1 MSFEIR
7 VVKATPPTGED
18 DYRKVAMI
26 FLKNL
31 GYMRENDDEKSV
43 AYRLFES
50 FLLHP
55 DKQWTVEELVSS
67 LGATKA
73 AIYRHLNKLKSMD
86 ILEEGK
92 EGEGINVKK
101 TYRLRYG
108 SISKAWN
115 FVEAHVKVAME
126 GYAETARHLQNLVE
140 RRYKK

>member
-1 MSFEIR
+1 MEFEIR

-18 DYRKVAMI
+18 DYKRVALL
-26 FLKNL
+26 FLKNI
-31 GYMRENDDEKSV
+31 GYMRENDDEESV

-55 DKQWTVEELVSS
+55 DKYWTVEELVVS
-67 LGATKA
+67 LKATKA

-92 EGEGINVKK
+92 EGEGKKVKK

-126 GYAETARHLQNLVE
+126 GYAETVRHLQNLVE
-140 RRYKK
+140 RRYVE